1 VNPQFR
7 TAALIAAALGLIV
20 SLYFALSPGGDDE
33 TSPATTAAQTTT
45 AATTEPGVTTTA
57 ATTTAATT
65 TAPAEPTV
73 VRINVSVPGD
83 KAPTVKH
90 FTVKQGRQVVFT
102 VKSELADEVHL
113 HGYDLSADV
122 APGEPATIRF
132 KATAPGLFEAE
143 LESRSL
149 PIAEL
154 EVRP

>member
-7 TAALIAAALGLIV
+7 QVALIAAGLGLIV
-20 SLYFALSPGGDDE
+20 SLYFALSPRGDDE
-33 TSPATTAAQTTT
+33 ATPATTAAQATT
-45 AATTEPGVTTTA
+45 AATATEPE
-57 ATTTAATT
+57 ATTTAATA
-65 TAPAEPTV
+65 TAPAEPQAV
-73 VRINVSVPGD
+73 QISVSVPGD

-90 FTVKQGRQVVFT
+90 FTVQQGSQVVFVVT
-102 VKSELADEVHL
+102 SELADEVHL

-132 KATAPGLFEAE
+132 KATAPGRFEAE

-149 PIAEL
+149 PIAEI